1 MKYIE
6 KGNVMGEQM
15 SLSKRIEKFFGA
27 TLSRVL
33 FIVAV
38 ESLII
43 ALILVMVDVAR
54 GVKNDAKQ
62 YALQIDTQMEEKV
75 SMINSAA
82 SAINSGSVEG
92 YDEVLALVDSMVA
105 QDDQVSAV
113 YSCYDENITIMSG
126 GWQPPEDFVVTERDW
141 YKGAQA
147 NPDEVYI
154 SDPYVDLQ
162 SGGIC
167 ITLAKAT
174 YKDGE
179 LAGCVGMDMYMDDLV
194 SLIQDSYNG
203 NSYVFLTTA
212 EGTILVHPNE
222 EYCLK
227 DETGVSVSDA
237 NHGRYEKLLKKD
249 MKTKT
254 IMDYKGGLKFTTTC
268 TSAVT
273 GWKLIS
279 MQTLTSAMLLM
290 IVMVLI
296 FVAIFFI
303 TRAIANDNVVRRTEH
318 LFYPLESISSK
329 MTKIA
334 DGELDVVFDEEK
346 NSTEIENL
354 TSSLTETI
362 DSLGHY
368 INQISDTV
376 TAISNKDLT
385 VSIDTEFKGSYIQIK
400 DALEEIVVN
409 LNDAFRQIRDAA
421 QRVFEYSQQ
430 LAETSENVAESA
442 TTQNLAINSV
452 AGDMENLTR
461 QTQQITECAMMVR
474 SNADTTNEH
483 LQQST
488 KEMQELI
495 KAMNSI
501 EKSSNQIVA
510 FADEIANISDQTNL
524 LALNASIEA
533 ARAGE
538 AGKGFAVVASEIG
551 ALATSSAEASEN
563 ISRLIMESKYAVE
576 KGKSMVD
583 ITSTTMEKGV
593 NDSLEAEAQI
603 DEIVDYVK
611 NQQISIE
618 KINNS
623 LKEITDVVAS
633 NASSAEENTAI
644 SQELTGCSQALM
656 DMANSFS
663 LRD

>member
-15 SLSKRIEKFFGA
+15 SLSKRIEKFFSA

-400 DALEEIVVN
+400 DALEEVVVN

>member
-1 MKYIE
+1 
-6 KGNVMGEQM
+6 MGEQM
-15 SLSKRIEKFFGA
+15 SLSKRIEKSFGA

-92 YDEVLALVDSMVA
+92 YDEVLALVDSMVE

-174 YKDGE
+174 FKDGE
-179 LAGCVGMDMYMDDLV
+179 MMGCVGMDMYMDDLV

-254 IMDYKGGLKFTTTC
+254 IMDYKGGFKFTTTC

-290 IVMVLI
+290 LVMVLI

-303 TRAIANDNVVRRTEH
+303 TRAIANNNVVRRTEH

-362 DSLGHY
+362 DSLGNY

-400 DALEEIVVN
+400 DALEEIVLN
-409 LNDAFRQIRDAA
+409 LNDAFRQIRDAS

-474 SNADTTNEH
+474 SNADTTNDH
-483 LQQST
+483 LQQSA

-495 KAMNSI
+495 KAMDSI

-593 NDSLEAEAQI
+593 SDSLEAEAQI

-633 NASSAEENTAI
+633 NASNAEENTAI

>member
-1 MKYIE
+1 
-6 KGNVMGEQM
+6 M

-75 SMINSAA
+75 SMINSVA

-303 TRAIANDNVVRRTEH
+303 TRAIANNSVVRRIEH

-409 LNDAFRQIRDAA
+409 LNDAFRQIRDAS